1 LEPLLAFFIFTL
13 LFYLFFLGRIKR
25 GISKVKKP
33 VGFSSG
39 TKSVTVVI
47 PFRNEA
53 ANLPGLIQDII
64 ALDIEDIEFEVVLVN
79 DHSDDDWTAAK
90 RIVSEHPRIKFIDQK
105 NGVEG
110 KKKAIELG
118 VSLASGELILIT
130 DADCHLNRGWVRSLV
145 SRFDEK
151 TGFVAGTVRYRAG
164 NSFFERFQALEFGG
178 LWLAGAGLAGS
189 GSPVICSAASMAFR
203 KNLFFK
209 VDGFRDNIQF
219 ASGDDEFLMRAIH
232 RLGYDVKFV
241 LEKESAVETNPGS
254 DIKSFAEQRSRWAS
268 KSLFYEDFALVAQLM
283 IIFFFYLSLIVALP
297 LMVPFGEPFAVYFL
311 CSLLL
316 KSVAEYRI
324 LREGEGILYQKVTTG
339 FLMKAEV
346 VQIPY
351 ILYAAISGVF
361 GGFNWKGREY
371 KR

>member
-1 LEPLLAFFIFTL
+1 MEPLLAFFFFTL

-25 GISKVKKP
+25 GISKIKRP
-33 VGFSSG
+33 TGFSSG
-39 TKSVTVVI
+39 SKSVTVII

-53 ANLPGLIQDII
+53 ENLPGLMKDIL
-64 ALDIEDIEFEVVLVN
+64 ALDIEDIEFEVILVN
-79 DHSDDDWTAAK
+79 DHSDDDWIQVKEIAAEY
-90 RIVSEHPRIKFIDQK
+90 SQIKFVDQK
-105 NGVEG
+105 AGVEG

-118 VSLASGELILIT
+118 VSRANGELILIT

-145 SRFDEK
+145 SGFDEK
-151 TGFVAGTVRYRAG
+151 TGFVAGTVRYRTG
-164 NSFFERFQALEFGG
+164 SSFFDRFQALEFGG
-178 LWLAGAGLAGS
+178 LWLAGAGLAGA

-209 VDGFRDNIQF
+209 VDGFRDNIRF

-232 RLGYDVKFV
+232 RLGYGVRFV
-241 LEKESAVETNPGS
+241 LEKESAVETKPGN
-254 DIKSFAEQRSRWAS
+254 DIKSFADQRSRWAS

-283 IIFFFYLSLIVALP
+283 IIFFFYLSLMVALP
-297 LMVPFGEPFAVYFL
+297 LMVPFGAPFVVYFL
-311 CSLLL
+311 GSLLL

-324 LREGEGILYQKVTTG
+324 LKEGEGILFPKVSPG
-339 FLMKAEV
+339 FLIKAEL

-351 ILYAAISGVF
+351 ILFAAISGAF
-361 GGFNWKGREY
+361 GGFKWKGREY

>member
-1 LEPLLAFFIFTL
+1 MGPLLAFFIFTL

-25 GISKVKKP
+25 GIAKVKRP
-33 VGFSSG
+33 ADFSSG
-39 TKSVTVVI
+39 TKSVTVII

-64 ALDIEDIEFEVVLVN
+64 ALDIKDIEIEVILVN
-79 DHSDDDWTAAK
+79 DHSDDDWNRVK
-90 RIVSEHPRIKFIDQK
+90 EISSEYSRIKFIDQK
-105 NGVEG
+105 AGAEG

-118 VSLASGELILIT
+118 VSLAKGELILIT
-130 DADCHLNRGWVRSLV
+130 DADCHLNSGWVRSLV

-151 TGFVAGTVRYRAG
+151 TGFVAGTVRYRSG

-178 LWLAGAGLAGS
+178 LWLAGAGLAGA

-232 RLGYDVKFV
+232 RLGYKVRFV
-241 LEKESAVETNPGS
+241 LEKESAVETNPGR

-283 IIFFFYLSLIVALP
+283 IIFFFYLSLLVALP
-297 LMVPFGEPFAVYFL
+297 LMAPFGKAFALYFIIAF
-311 CSLLL
+311 LL

-324 LREGEGILYQKVTTG
+324 LKEGEGILFPKVTPV
-339 FLMKAEV
+339 FLIKAEL

-361 GGFNWKGREY
+361 GGFKWKGRAY